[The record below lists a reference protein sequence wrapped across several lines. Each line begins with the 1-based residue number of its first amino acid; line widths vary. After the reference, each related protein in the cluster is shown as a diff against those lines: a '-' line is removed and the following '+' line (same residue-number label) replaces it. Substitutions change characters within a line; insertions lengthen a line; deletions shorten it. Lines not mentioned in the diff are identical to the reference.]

1 MVSCEDRSHPLLP
14 SSFELTGC
22 NFEFQYLS
30 TYVLKKL
37 SFLRYETVSL
47 CTIEHDTNG
56 LSFTLFSYSFSC
68 PLISDNERNFGFFYF
83 TNSIYQ
89 RTTLILKKVSVADDV
104 INNF

>member
-1 MVSCEDRSHPLLP
+1 MKQCPFFAPNNFSSPL
-14 SSFELTGC
+14 S
-22 NFEFQYLS
+22 Y
-30 TYVLKKL
+30 
-37 SFLRYETVSL
+37 L

-56 LSFTLFSYSFSC
+56 LNFTLFSYSFSC

-83 TNSIYQ
+83 TNISIYQ

>member
-1 MVSCEDRSHPLLP
+1 MSKSLIFAHFLFFGERPEQFSHDHSFPL
-14 SSFELTGC
+14 S
-22 NFEFQYLS
+22 Y
-30 TYVLKKL
+30 
-37 SFLRYETVSL
+37 L

-104 INNF
+104 KNNF